1 MKEKGMQHICINK
14 KQADFI
20 MKAIEAYIFVV
31 SDVMSHDEIKDMQN
45 KIVVPIRSE
54 IDDLMWVWEE

>member
-1 MKEKGMQHICINK
+1 MKKKGMQNICINK
-14 KQADFI
+14 EQADFI

-31 SDVMSHDEIKDMQN
+31 SDVMSYDEIKDMQN

-54 IDDLMWVWEE
+54 IDDLMYGWE

>member
-1 MKEKGMQHICINK
+1 MQHICINK

-31 SDVMSHDEIKDMQN
+31 SDVMSYDEIKDMQN

-54 IDDLMWVWEE
+54 IDDLMWVGEE